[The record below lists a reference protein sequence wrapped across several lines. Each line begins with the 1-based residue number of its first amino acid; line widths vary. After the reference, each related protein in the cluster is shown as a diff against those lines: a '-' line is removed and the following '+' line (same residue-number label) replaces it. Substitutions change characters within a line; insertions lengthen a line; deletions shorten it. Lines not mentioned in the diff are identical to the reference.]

1 MKSKRPSVSGG
12 SRHSGSSS
20 SNESRSSTRPST
32 GTNRGANTRGAST
45 NQRSARTPEPEPP
58 RQQGAVQSK
67 LRFSDK
73 FDAYITHHSTSA
85 IDSLMRLLETPLQS
99 LMTWMV
105 IAIAVALPATLYIV
119 FSNVQQLGE
128 TWEGSS
134 NISVFLR
141 PDTSDNRADELRGRI
156 AARPDIAKVVYVSPA
171 QGLAEFKAQSGLGE
185 VVDNLDKNPLPGTLL
200 VTPRLQNAS
209 DAAITSLE
217 QILVADPLVADVRL
231 DMQWVKRL
239 QQLMMLG
246 KKLVFGLGGLLAL
259 GVFLV
264 IGNTIRLAIENRRDE
279 ILVVKLVGGTDAY
292 VSRPFLYTGLW
303 YGIGGGILALAIV
316 GVGFLWVSS
325 TVEQLANLYESNFRL
340 QGLGIFGSMQL
351 VLLAGLTG
359 LLGAWIAVVRHLY
372 HIQPR

>member
-1 MKSKRPSVSGG
+1 MKSKRPSVSG
-12 SRHSGSSS
+12 
-20 SNESRSSTRPST
+20 NRPSVT
-32 GTNRGANTRGAST
+32 PSRPSATPSRGASVS
-45 NQRSARTPEPEPP
+45 RRPARAAEPQQVRP
-58 RQQGAVQSK
+58 QGAMQSK
-67 LRFSDK
+67 VSFVDK
-73 FDAYITHHSTSA
+73 FDAYVAHHSTSA
-85 IDSLMRLLETPLQS
+85 IDSLMRLLETPFQS

-105 IAIAVALPATLYIV
+105 IAIAVALPATLYIA
-119 FSNVQQLGE
+119 FANVQQLGE
-128 TWEGSS
+128 NWEGSS
-134 NISVFLR
+134 QISVFLR
-141 PDTSDNRADELRGRI
+141 PEATDAKAEELRSKI
-156 AARPDIAKVVYVSPA
+156 AARADIAKVIYVSPE

-217 QILVADPLVADVRL
+217 QSLIADPAVADVRL

-259 GVFLV
+259 GVLLV
-264 IGNTIRLAIENRRDE
+264 IGNTIRLAIENRREE

-303 YGIGGGILALAIV
+303 YGIGGGLLALIV
-316 GVGFLWVSS
+316 LGVGFLWVST
-325 TVEQLANLYESNFRL
+325 TVAQLANLYQSNFRL
-340 QGLGIFGSMQL
+340 QGLGVFGSMQL

-359 LLGAWIAVVRHLY
+359 LLGAWIAVARHLY

>member
-1 MKSKRPSVSGG
+1 MKSKRPSVSGN
-12 SRHSGSSS
+12 RPSGADSG
-20 SNESRSSTRPST
+20 SRSSTRPST
-32 GTNRGANTRGAST
+32 GATRTANTHARPKRASESEASRQHGAV
-45 NQRSARTPEPEPP
+45 QK
-58 RQQGAVQSK
+58 GAVQSK
-67 LRFSDK
+67 LRFGDK

-85 IDSLMRLLETPLQS
+85 IDSLLRLLETPLQS

-105 IAIAVALPATLYIV
+105 IAIAVALPASLYIA
-119 FSNVQQLGE
+119 FANVQQLGE

-156 AARPDIAKVVYVSPA
+156 AARPDVAKAVYVSPA

-200 VTPRLQNAS
+200 VTPRLQNTS

-217 QILVADPLVADVRL
+217 QMLVADPLVADVRL

-239 QQLMMLG
+239 QQIMMLG
-246 KKLVFGLGGLLAL
+246 KKMVFGLGGLLAL
-259 GVFLV
+259 GVLLV

-292 VSRPFLYTGLW
+292 VSRPFLYTGFW
-303 YGIGGGILALAIV
+303 YGIGGGLLALVVV
-316 GVGFLWVSS
+316 GIGFLWVST
-325 TVEQLANLYESNFRL
+325 TVEQLADLYESNFRL